1 MAEHKL
7 TDSHVSAIKCSK
19 NANLSPTF
27 SGKTF
32 PRLEEAVVPATG
44 DVTVLA
50 VPAHALEL
58 RVVGD
63 GDLLA
68 EVDEHRVTLT
78 QCFL

>member
-1 MAEHKL
+1 MFQLLNAL
-7 TDSHVSAIKCSK
+7 

-32 PRLEEAVVPATG
+32 PRLEETVVPATG
-44 DVTVLA
+44 DVAVLA